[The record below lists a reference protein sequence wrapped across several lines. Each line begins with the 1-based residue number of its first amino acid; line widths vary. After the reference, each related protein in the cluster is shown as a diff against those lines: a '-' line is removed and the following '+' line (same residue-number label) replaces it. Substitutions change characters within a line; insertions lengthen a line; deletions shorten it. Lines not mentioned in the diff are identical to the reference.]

1 MCGGNSRLPR
11 LPCRVPVSNTREMK
25 RNPFTNLKAMLG
37 LLLAVA
43 LPSCLQ
49 NETTINLNK
58 DGSGTIVEETYFT
71 AAMLEMSTQFAEPG
85 APDPVEAM
93 FTEEKAKAK
102 APKLGEGVEFV
113 KMEMIEKDGMK
124 GARTH
129 YKFADIS
136 KISINPGS
144 AMENLGDNAPKPDNA
159 DEESLKFE
167 FADGELTI
175 LTPPTDFKNMA
186 MEDAEEGQNPQM
198 EEMMTKMMA
207 DMSIAIK
214 LKATD
219 GIEETNASY
228 VDGDTVTL
236 FEVQVAKMFDQK
248 DKLKAIS
255 ETAKTDKDAAI
266 VEFKKLEGMKVET
279 GEKVSVKLK

>member
-1 MCGGNSRLPR
+1 
-11 LPCRVPVSNTREMK
+11 MK
-25 RNPFTNLKAMLG
+25 RNPFTYLKVALG

-58 DGSGTIVEETYFT
+58 DGSGTIVEETYLT
-71 AAMLEMSTQFAEPG
+71 AAMLEMSAQFAEPG
-85 APDPVEAM
+85 APDPVAEM
-93 FTEEKAKAK
+93 FTEEKSKAK
-102 APKLGEGVEFV
+102 ASKLGEGVEFV

-124 GARTH
+124 GARTT
-129 YKFADIS
+129 YEFADIS
-136 KISINPGS
+136 KITVSPGS
-144 AMENLGDNAPKPDNA
+144 ALENLGDNAPKPDE
-159 DEESLKFE
+159 DVKDTLRFE

-175 LTPPTDFKNMA
+175 LVPPTDFKSMA
-186 MEDAEEGQNPQM
+186 MDDAEEGQNPQM

-207 DMSIAIK
+207 DMQLAIRI
-214 LKATD
+214 KAAG
-219 GIEETNASY
+219 GIEKTDASH

-236 FEVQVAKMFDQK
+236 FDVQVAKMFAQK

-255 ETAKTDKDAAI
+255 ETAETDRDAAI

-279 GEKVSVKLK
+279 QEKVSVKLK

>member
-1 MCGGNSRLPR
+1 
-11 LPCRVPVSNTREMK
+11 MK

-58 DGSGTIVEETYFT
+58 DGSGTIVEETYLT

-175 LTPPTDFKNMA
+175 LTPPADFKDMA
-186 MEDAEEGQNPQM
+186 MEDAQEGQNPQM

-214 LKATD
+214 LKAAD

-228 VDGDTVTL
+228 VDGETVTL
-236 FEVQVAKMFDQK
+236 FEVQVAKMFAQK
-248 DKLKAIS
+248 DKLKAIA
-255 ETAKTDKDAAI
+255 ETARTDKDAAI